1 MNNRKLKK
9 LIKSYS
15 LVLLIC
21 LFWLI
26 VQFLFFIKNG
36 IFVKLE
42 AGKYINQANILLHT
56 GKVSAPNLWFYSTE
70 ICLIALSI
78 KTKLG
83 LGFVY
88 FIQLFINLI
97 ATICFFH
104 LCRKYSPK
112 SISFIAT
119 ILLIFTFPLQE
130 LNGFLQTESLYTSL
144 SILFTSAILLKE
156 NVSIWISL
164 ALIPFLAL
172 ICITRPTG
180 LLMIPP
186 TFLLL
191 ADRIITK
198 RRWRHFFLILGLIA
212 FLVVINYALGRGG
225 EWRFMLAFQKEL
237 VLCEST
243 PYFSHID
250 ISKNP
255 NSIPGFIYYITH
267 NFEQFSRL
275 AWLKTKM
282 FWGLKRPYFSRFHNA
297 YLMIYFFPVYL
308 LCLSSLRWWVLTNKK
323 SFTFLLLNILLVWF
337 TILLTCDDWHNRFF
351 LVMTPYLYILSIP
364 GLVKIK
370 NFLSSKIFTKKA
382 HE

>member
-1 MNNRKLKK
+1 
-9 LIKSYS
+9 
-15 LVLLIC
+15 
-21 LFWLI
+21 
-26 VQFLFFIKNG
+26 
-36 IFVKLE
+36 
-42 AGKYINQANILLHT
+42 
-56 GKVSAPNLWFYSTE
+56 
-70 ICLIALSI
+70 
-78 KTKLG
+78 
-83 LGFVY
+83 
-88 FIQLFINLI
+88 
-97 ATICFFH
+97 
-104 LCRKYSPK
+104 
-112 SISFIAT
+112 
-119 ILLIFTFPLQE
+119 
-130 LNGFLQTESLYTSL
+130 
-144 SILFTSAILLKE
+144 
-156 NVSIWISL
+156 
-164 ALIPFLAL
+164 
-172 ICITRPTG
+172 
-180 LLMIPP
+180 
-186 TFLLL
+186 
-191 ADRIITK
+191 
-198 RRWRHFFLILGLIA
+198 
-212 FLVVINYALGRGG
+212 
-225 EWRFMLAFQKEL
+225 MLAFQKEL

-243 PYFSHID
+243 RYFSHID